1 MRGLLRKSFHSHL
14 PEPAKVDCEVQ
25 LEQDAAELLER
36 SLQPGAADGWPLT
49 RGRDPASSA
58 SHCPPSSV
66 LGTRSTT
73 VKKLYVGNL
82 SFKATEEQVQALF
95 AEAGIQPDSLTLLR
109 DRFTGQPRGFGF
121 AEINDDAQAEKAVAA
136 LNGKDFLGRALVV
149 NEARPQREGGGGGR
163 GGHGGGGGG
172 GRGGHGGGHGGGGG
186 GRGGRGGGYGRD
198 RDR

>member
-1 MRGLLRKSFHSHL
+1 M
-14 PEPAKVDCEVQ
+14 VDCWGDF
-25 LEQDAAELLER
+25 EQDAAELLER
-36 SLQPGAADGWPLT
+36 LLQPGVAFDPFLAS
-49 RGRDPASSA
+49 RGRDPASQPRNA
-58 SHCPPSSV
+58 SPSV
-66 LGTRSTT
+66 GRGTRSTT

-95 AEAGIQPDSLTLLR
+95 SEIGVQPDSLTLLR

-121 AEINDDAQAEKAVAA
+121 AEVRDDAEAEKAIAS

-172 GRGGHGGGHGGGGG
+172 GRGGHGGGGG
-186 GRGGRGGGYGRD
+186 GRGGRGGYGD